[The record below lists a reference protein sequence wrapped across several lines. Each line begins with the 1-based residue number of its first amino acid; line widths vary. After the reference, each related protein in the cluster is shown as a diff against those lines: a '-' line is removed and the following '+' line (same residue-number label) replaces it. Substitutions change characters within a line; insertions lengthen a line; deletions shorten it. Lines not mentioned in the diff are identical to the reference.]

1 MEKISES
8 TKATIDFFGKHV
20 TYVNVMRNMSVS
32 CDCEG
37 VHAQPVVTPNIGI
50 LASTDI
56 VAIDTACVDL
66 VFAMTDAGLVD
77 NHDLVE
83 RMLTRHSMRQ
93 LSYMHELGMGNW
105 NYILID
111 LDNDGKR
118 ISLAD
123 AVAHVVP
130 FEG

>member
-1 MEKISES
+1 
-8 TKATIDFFGKHV
+8 
-20 TYVNVMRNMSVS
+20 
-32 CDCEG
+32 
-37 VHAQPVVTPNIGI
+37 
-50 LASTDI
+50 
-56 VAIDTACVDL
+56 
-66 VFAMTDAGLVD
+66 
-77 NHDLVE
+77 
-83 RMLTRHSMRQ
+83 
-93 LSYMHELGMGNW
+93 MGNW